1 MTEIDTTTEI
11 GSSALDRQ
19 LLWQAAELLVST
31 QFGSQS
37 MLQRKLR
44 IGWEQTRL
52 VMDAMQELGV
62 VGADQGS
69 KARDVRIKL
78 VEDLEPVYEAL
89 YGDGPSATM
98 LPTAREAAGPAGLAA
113 VPYPVVEAVEPVDFT
128 GSAPEFDFPQPIDFT
143 KPDLAAPAEPVDEP
157 EPEPEHDRA
166 VEGTVYTA
174 DEWELRPDPEGD
186 RPWINPALRT
196 SEGRK
201 ARARYIG
208 RQARRRARKAA
219 ARQRTVHG
227 FVPRVFRGEKR
238 MRAWVVGVEGAKARA
253 DVNLALATVK
263 EADRAARRAG
273 RALMQRDKKRA
284 AAQALQLEAGKQL
297 VVAEATKK
305 HAQRA
310 VAIRVG
316 VSYVPLAVADL
327 AAFGFADVWGFLGAL
342 VLNLAGASWL
352 GRDVEV
358 TEEEME
364 KLEQIEAGVPQEFS
378 VGMTPRMFEQMMRQ
392 ALTEDLKVTLSAL
405 RVDPHAWGFEI
416 HVWLDR
422 MSPEKISAGLDLLEA
437 CLPGV
442 RTGSILLQQ
451 SAQSRN
457 YCVIRVPGPN
467 PWQAVPELPYRAPQ
481 SVSTKEIHQAQI
493 GADMAGRSLALP
505 MCRTNVNVV
514 GASRS
519 GKSTILRAILD
530 ALTAAEDQIII
541 GIDLGSAGSGF
552 GGLRHA
558 MHVVAT
564 TPAYAR
570 RALQWALDIGK
581 GRPALFGPLDM
592 GENWVT
598 SRKRPGITVVVDE
611 FPALVRE
618 SRKGYYDEEAKR
630 QVSWDLDGML
640 AELAIT
646 SAKSDVTEII
656 AGQGVT
662 KEKVKDN
669 TWLVELPV
677 QVLAACDKDD
687 VVQILGD
694 GMLAQGWRADRLVPA
709 MGDQLNDASV
719 AYVMAGNA
727 YCEPIPYRAC
737 YATDDELLRRGK
749 ERAAAGLVDIDAE
762 SAKFSRITL
771 KQLMDASAEK
781 FATGGDPQD
790 TVPQLITLIRQVFQA
805 LGDPSGLQLE
815 EIAAG
820 LGRVDPDRWDLA
832 AFDGDGYGAADQE
845 RARAAAL
852 KAAIRAVLAPAGK
865 SWTTD
870 SYRRPGEKN
879 TVKGYCLRHL
889 KKLTGEDTDG
899 S

>member
-11 GSSALDRQ
+11 GSGALDRK
-19 LLWQAAELLVST
+19 LLWDAAELLVST

-44 IGWEQTRL
+44 IGWDKTAQ
-52 VMDAMQELGV
+52 VMDVMEDLGV
-62 VGADQGS
+62 VGPDQGS
-69 KARDVRIKL
+69 KARDVLIRL

-89 YGDGPSATM
+89 YGDGPTVTVTALPSARH
-98 LPTAREAAGPAGLAA
+98 AGAA
-113 VPYPVVEAVEPVDFT
+113 PVDFIKPV
-128 GSAPEFDFPQPIDFT
+128 APA
-143 KPDLAAPAEPVDEP
+143 AAPAVPVPVDEP
-157 EPEPEHDRA
+157 EPEPEPEHGRA

-196 SEGRK
+196 REGRK

-273 RALMQRDKKRA
+273 RALMHRDKKRA

-297 VVAEATKK
+297 VVAQSAKK
-305 HAQRA
+305 HAQKV
-310 VAIRVG
+310 VAIRAG
-316 VSYVPLAVADL
+316 VTYGPLIVAD
-327 AAFGFADVWGFLGAL
+327 AAAYGFADVWGFLGAL
-342 VLNLAGASWL
+342 VLNLVGASWL
-352 GRDVEV
+352 GRDVEA

-364 KLEQIEAGVPQEFS
+364 KLEQIEAGIPQQVS

-416 HVWLDR
+416 HVWLER

-457 YCVIRVPGPN
+457 YCVIRVPGDN
-467 PWQAVPELPYRAPQ
+467 PWQAVPELLYRRPQ
-481 SVSTKEIHQAQI
+481 SLSTKDIHEAQI

-530 ALTAAEDQIII
+530 ALTATEDQIII

-564 TPAYAR
+564 TPAQAR
-570 RALQWALDIGK
+570 AALQWALDIGK
-581 GRPALFGPLDM
+581 GRPALFTPLGM

-598 SRKRPGITVVVDE
+598 SRERPGITVVVDE

-618 SRKGYYDEEAKR
+618 SRKGYYDEDAKR
-630 QVSWDLDGML
+630 QVPWDLDGML

-771 KQLMDASAEK
+771 KQLMDASAET
-781 FATGGDPQD
+781 FATGGEEQD
-790 TVPQLITLIRQVFQA
+790 TVPQLISSIRQVFQA
-805 LGDPSGLQLE
+805 LSDPTGLQLE

-820 LGRVDPDRWDLA
+820 LGQMDPDRWDLA
-832 AFDGDGYGAADQE
+832 AFDGDDTTEQE
-845 RARAAAL
+845 AARAAAL
-852 KAAIRAVLAPAGK
+852 KAAIKAVLAPAGK

-870 SYRRPGEKN
+870 SYRPRPGAG

-889 KKLTGEDTDG
+889 KKITGEDADG

>member
-1 MTEIDTTTEI
+1 MTEIGISPETDS
-11 GSSALDRQ
+11 GSLDRK
-19 LLWQAAELLVST
+19 LLWQAAELLVAT
-31 QFGSQS
+31 QLGSRS

-44 IGWEQTRL
+44 IGWDQTGL
-52 VMDAMQELGV
+52 VMDVMERLGV
-62 VGADQGS
+62 VGEDQGAT
-69 KARDVRIKL
+69 AREVKIKL

-89 YGDGPSATM
+89 YGDGPAATVTM
-98 LPTAREAAGPAGLAA
+98 LPSARQTPAT
-113 VPYPVVEAVEPVDFT
+113 PVDFT
-128 GSAPEFDFPQPIDFT
+128 KPPVPSAPT
-143 KPDLAAPAEPVDEP
+143 APADTPETRTAPETDP

-196 SEGRK
+196 PEGRK

-208 RQARRRARKAA
+208 TQARRRARKAA

-238 MRAWVVGVEGAKARA
+238 VRAWVRGVEGAKARA
-253 DVNLALATVK
+253 DLRLALATVA
-263 EADRAARRAG
+263 EADSAARWASVSVLHRA
-273 RALMQRDKKRA
+273 QKRGE
-284 AAQALQLEAGKQL
+284 AQKLQLEAGKQL
-297 VVAEATKK
+297 AVAQATKK
-305 HAQRA
+305 RAKRA
-310 VAIRVG
+310 VTFRAGIT
-316 VSYVPLAVADL
+316 YVPLAAADL
-327 AAFGFADVWGFLGAL
+327 AALGFADVWGFLGAL
-342 VLNLAGASWL
+342 ALNLAGASWM

-358 TEEEME
+358 TEEQME
-364 KLEQIEAGVPQEFS
+364 KLEQVEAGIPQEFT
-378 VGMTPRMFEQMMRQ
+378 VGMTPRMFKEMVRQ

-405 RVDPHAWGFEI
+405 RVDPYAWGFEI
-416 HVWLDR
+416 HVWLER

-442 RTGSILLQQ
+442 RTGSILMQQ

-467 PWQAVPELPYRAPQ
+467 PWQAVPELPYRAPK
-481 SVSTKEIHQAQI
+481 SVSTQAIHQAQI
-493 GADMAGRSLALP
+493 GGDMAGRSLALP
-505 MCRTNVNVV
+505 MCRTNVNIV

-519 GKSTILRAILD
+519 GKSTIVRAILD
-530 ALTAAEDQIII
+530 ALTATNDQIII

-564 TPAYAR
+564 TPAQAR
-570 RALQWALDIGK
+570 DALQWALDIGK
-581 GRPALFGPLDM
+581 GRPSLFTPLGM

-598 SRKRPGITVVVDE
+598 SAKRPGIKVIVDE

-618 SRKGYYDEEAKR
+618 SRKGYYDEELKR
-630 QVSWDLDGML
+630 QVGWDLDGLL

-646 SAKSDVTEII
+646 SSKSDVTEVI

-662 KEKVKDN
+662 KEKIKDN

-719 AYVMAGNA
+719 AYVMAGKA

-737 YATDDELLRRGK
+737 YSPDGELLRRGK
-749 ERAAAGLVDIDAE
+749 EREAAGLVDIDAE
-762 SAKFSRITL
+762 SARFSRITL
-771 KQLMDASAEK
+771 KQLMDASRET
-781 FATGGDPQD
+781 FAIGGDPQEA
-790 TVPQLITLIRQVFQA
+790 VPQLITLIRQVFEA
-805 LGDPSGLQLE
+805 LGNPSGLRAE

-820 LGRVDPDRWDLA
+820 LGEIDADRWDLVV
-832 AFDGDGYGAADQE
+832 FDGDPDEQVA
-845 RARAAAL
+845 ARAAAL
-852 KAAIRAVLAPAGK
+852 KAAIKAVLAAAGK

-870 SYRRPGEKN
+870 SYRVPGVKG
-879 TVKGYCLRHL
+879 TVKGYCLRDL
-889 KKLTGEDTDG
+889 KKITGEDD
-899 S
+899 SRP

>member
-1 MTEIDTTTEI
+1 MTEIDVMTEI
-11 GSSALDRQ
+11 GSDALDRR

-44 IGWEQTRL
+44 LGWEQTGR
-52 VMDAMQELGV
+52 VMDAMEGLGV
-62 VGADQGS
+62 VGTEQGS
-69 KARDVRIKL
+69 KAREVLIRL

-89 YGDGPSATM
+89 YGDGPSATVTA
-98 LPTAREAAGPAGLAA
+98 LPSARQA
-113 VPYPVVEAVEPVDFT
+113 VAVPVDF
-128 GSAPEFDFPQPIDFT
+128 A
-143 KPDLAAPAEPVDEP
+143 KPAVPVPAEGP
-157 EPEPEHDRA
+157 EPEAEPEHHRA
-166 VEGTVYTA
+166 VEGAVYTA
-174 DEWELRPDPEGD
+174 EEWELRPDPEGD

-201 ARARYIG
+201 ARARYVG

-227 FVPRVFRGEKR
+227 FVPRVLRGEKR

-253 DVNLALATVK
+253 DVNLALATV
-263 EADRAARRAG
+263 EQADRAARRAG
-273 RALMQRDKKRA
+273 RALLRKDEKRA

-297 VVAEATKK
+297 VVAGATKK
-305 HAQRA
+305 QAQRA
-310 VAIRVG
+310 VAVRAG
-316 VSYVPLAVADL
+316 FTYGPLMLAD
-327 AAFGFADVWGFLGAL
+327 AAAYGFADVWGFLGAL
-342 VLNLAGASWL
+342 VFNLAGASWL

-364 KLEQIEAGVPQEFS
+364 RLEQIEAGVPQEFS

-416 HVWLDR
+416 HVWLER
-422 MSPEKISAGLDLLEA
+422 MSPEKITAGLDLLEA

-457 YCVIRVPGPN
+457 YCVIRVPGAN
-467 PWQAVPELPYRAPQ
+467 PWQAVPELPYRKPQ
-481 SVSTKEIHQAQI
+481 SGSTKEIHQAQI
-493 GADMAGRSLALP
+493 GADMAGRLLALP

-530 ALTAAEDQIII
+530 ALTATEDQIII

-564 TPAYAR
+564 TPAQAR
-570 RALQWALDIGK
+570 AALRWALDIGK
-581 GRPALFGPLDM
+581 GRPSLFTPLGM

-598 SRKRPGITVVVDE
+598 SRTRPGITVVVDE

-618 SRKGYYDEEAKR
+618 SRKGYFDEDLKR

-646 SAKSDVTEII
+646 SAKSDVTQII

-737 YATDDELLRRGK
+737 YATDSELLRRGK
-749 ERAAAGLVDIDAE
+749 EREVAGLVDIDAE

-771 KQLMDASAEK
+771 KQLMDASAET
-781 FATGGDPQD
+781 FVTGGVSHEA
-790 TVPQLITLIRQVFQA
+790 VPQLISSIREVYA
-805 LGDPSGLQLE
+805 VLGDPSGLQLE

-820 LGRVDPDRWDLA
+820 LAQLDPDRWDLA
-832 AFDGDGYGAADQE
+832 AFDDEATEQE
-845 RARAAAL
+845 AARAAAL
-852 KAAIRAVLAPAGK
+852 KTAIKAVLAPGGK
-865 SWTTD
+865 SWATD
-870 SYRRPGEKN
+870 SYRPRPGAG

-889 KKLTGEDTDG
+889 KKITGEDADA

>member
-1 MTEIDTTTEI
+1 MTEIDIHPET
-11 GSSALDRQ
+11 GSEALDRK

-44 IGWEQTRL
+44 IGWDKTAQ
-52 VMDAMQELGV
+52 VMGVMENLGV
-62 VGADQGS
+62 VGPAHGA
-69 KARDVRIKL
+69 KARDVLIKL
-78 VEDLEPVYEAL
+78 VEDLDVVYEAL
-89 YGDGPSATM
+89 YGDGPSATVTV
-98 LPTAREAAGPAGLAA
+98 LPLARHAEAA
-113 VPYPVVEAVEPVDFT
+113 PVDF
-128 GSAPEFDFPQPIDFT
+128 SMP
-143 KPDLAAPAEPVDEP
+143 AAPAVTSTVPAMPVG
-157 EPEPEHDRA
+157 EPEPEHDHDRA
-166 VEGTVYTA
+166 LEGAVYTV

-201 ARARYIG
+201 ARAQYIHK
-208 RQARRRARKAA
+208 QARRRARKAA
-219 ARQRTVHG
+219 ARQRTPHG
-227 FVPRVFRGEKR
+227 FVPRVFRGHKR
-238 MRAWVVGVEGAKARA
+238 VRAWVVGVEGAKARA

-273 RALMQRDKKRA
+273 LALAQRDKKRA
-284 AAQALQLEAGKQL
+284 AAQALQMEAGKQL
-297 VVAEATKK
+297 VVAQNTKK
-305 HAQRA
+305 HAQKI
-310 VAIRVG
+310 VAIRAG
-316 VSYVPLAVADL
+316 VAYGPVMVADL
-327 AAFGFADVWGFLGAL
+327 AAYGFADVWGFLGAL
-342 VLNLAGASWL
+342 VLNLAGASWM

-364 KLEQIEAGVPQEFS
+364 KLEQIEAGAPQQVS
-378 VGMTPRMFEQMMRQ
+378 IGMTPRMFEQMMRQ

-442 RTGSILLQQ
+442 RTGSVLLQQ
-451 SAQSRN
+451 SAESRN
-457 YCVIRVPGPN
+457 YCVLRVPGPN

-481 SVSTKEIHQAQI
+481 SLSTKEIHKAQI

-514 GASRS
+514 GKSRS

-530 ALTAAEDQIII
+530 ALTATRDQIII

-564 TPAYAR
+564 TPAEAR
-570 RALQWALDIGK
+570 DALRWALDIGK
-581 GRPALFGPLDM
+581 GRPNLFTPLGM

-598 SRKRPGITVVVDE
+598 SHERPGITVVVDE

-630 QVSWDLDGML
+630 QVPWDLDGML

-662 KEKVKDN
+662 KEKIKDN

-687 VVQILGD
+687 VIQILGD

-709 MGDQLNDASV
+709 MGDQVNDASV
-719 AYVMAGNA
+719 AYVMAGSA

-737 YATDDELLRRGK
+737 YATDDELLRRGR
-749 ERAAAGLVDIDAE
+749 ERAAASLVDIDAE
-762 SAKFSRITL
+762 SAMFSRITL
-771 KQLMDASAEK
+771 KQLMGASAEA
-781 FATGGDPQD
+781 FAAGGQAQGA
-790 TVPQLITLIRQVFQA
+790 VPQLIALIRQVFDA
-805 LGDPSGLQLE
+805 LDDPSGLQLE

-820 LGRVDPDRWDLA
+820 LGQVDPDRWDLM
-832 AFDGDGYGAADQE
+832 AFDGSDDAEKQT
-845 RARAAAL
+845 ARAAAL
-852 KAAIRAVLAPAGK
+852 KAAIKAVLAPAGQ

-870 SYRRPGEKN
+870 TYRRPGEQK
-879 TVKGYCLRHL
+879 TTKGYCLRHL
-889 KKLTGEDTDG
+889 KKIVGEVVNG